1 MRKKLAQR
9 EGITH
14 LGDVDHCVRPAD
26 GVPLFTNFNHWG
38 SSVKNLESKRAG
50 WAVLLVIAVTA
61 VAATVFVSTG
71 AAGKSSLT
79 YVNVGAAA
87 FITEDSA
94 CGVTPPPTAPTL
106 HARLA
111 QQAGHDFN
119 HDGYSGALVD
129 EDGCD
134 YVAHIDLPDGMR
146 IGSITAYYN
155 NDEADATF
163 RFEASDDFGNHDD
176 LVDDSLD
183 GSAGEEGGAVCD
195 GSDNCWAIWDLNEKI
210 SNTSTHYGIYLDASG
225 GTGFVLYRFK
235 IKIKSP

>member
-1 MRKKLAQR
+1 M
-9 EGITH
+9 
-14 LGDVDHCVRPAD
+14 
-26 GVPLFTNFNHWG
+26 
-38 SSVKNLESKRAG
+38 KNLKGKRAG
-50 WAVLLVIAVTA
+50 WAVLLTIASA
-61 VAATVFVSTG
+61 AIAATVFVSTG
-71 AAGKSSLT
+71 AAGKSTLT

-87 FITEDSA
+87 FVLEDST
-94 CGVTPPPTAPTL
+94 CGGITPPASTL

-111 QQAGHDFN
+111 RPLKSDFT

-129 EDGCD
+129 SDGCQ

-155 NDEADATF
+155 DADAPADF
-163 RFEASDDFGNHDD
+163 RFEASDDFGNHND

-183 GSAGEEGGAVCD
+183 GSAGEEDGAICD

-210 SNTSTHYGIYLDASG
+210 TNTSTHYGIWLDG
-225 GTGFVLYRFK
+225 DVDGTGFILYRFK

>member
-1 MRKKLAQR
+1 MKSLKSR
-9 EGITH
+9 
-14 LGDVDHCVRPAD
+14 
-26 GVPLFTNFNHWG
+26 
-38 SSVKNLESKRAG
+38 RAG
-50 WAVLLVIAVTA
+50 WAVLLTLAGAVI
-61 VAATVFVSTG
+61 AATVFVSTG
-71 AAGKSSLT
+71 TAGKSTLT

-87 FITEDSA
+87 FVPESSGCIEYT
-94 CGVTPPPTAPTL
+94 
-106 HARLA
+106 H
-111 QQAGHDFN
+111 N
-119 HDGYSGALVD
+119 GYSGALRD
-129 EDGCD
+129 TDGCD

-155 NDEADATF
+155 DDDAVANF

-210 SNTSTHYGIYLDASG
+210 SNTSTHYGIYLDAD
-225 GTGFVLYRFK
+225 TEPCCGFVLYRFK